1 MGDLSSYHREPC
13 SHEVLVCF
21 AQPRAFRFES
31 EVIFSVSFSVVRSE
45 AAAGRT
51 HLIHPQKKTQNGC
64 QFNLLPLPGGNQLA
78 SAVAAV
84 AVPLTPLALRGQTIF
99 QHNSC
104 ETCHGIGGLHGTVA
118 GPGLAGTASILPTSV
133 LEDILRHHSI
143 QMQKGGMPLTN
154 MNPPDMKANRRLH
167 SRHACIDWSIRCG
180 LGNKVVKR
188 ASRNTILYRAAD

>member
-1 MGDLSSYHREPC
+1 MISPFIIVNPVPIRFWSVLLSLELSDSNQE
-13 SHEVLVCF
+13 
-21 AQPRAFRFES
+21 
-31 EVIFSVSFSVVRSE
+31 SFSQLRSQWF
-45 AAAGRT
+45 AARPLRAGP

-64 QFNLLPLPGGNQLA
+64 QFALLPAPGGNQLA

-84 AVPLTPLALRGQTIF
+84 AVPLTPLALCGQTIF

-104 ETCHGIGGLHGTVA
+104 ETCHGAGGLHGTIA

-133 LEDILRHHSI
+133 LEDLLRHHSI

>member
-1 MGDLSSYHREPC
+1 MISPLTIVNPVPMRFWSVLLSLELSD
-13 SHEVLVCF
+13 SN
-21 AQPRAFRFES
+21 QK
-31 EVIFSVSFSVVRSE
+31 SFSQLRSQWF
-45 AAAGRT
+45 AARPLRAGP

-64 QFNLLPLPGGNQLA
+64 QFTLLPSPGGNQLA

-104 ETCHGIGGLHGTVA
+104 ETCHGTGGLHGTVA

-133 LEDILRHHSI
+133 LEDLLRHHSI

-167 SRHACIDWSIRCG
+167 SRHACIGWSIRCG